1 MLGHFGFSYIGLLF
15 LLLLF
20 IPNVIWTRKKPQGYM
35 PGKEN
40 KVLVFFERIGE
51 GFTVTCVLVF
61 DDFNLQGWSNRCW
74 WLIGVFIAMAMYELW
89 WIRYFRSERRLSD
102 LLLKEH

>member
-35 PGKEN
+35 PDRKS
-40 KVLVFFERIGE
+40 VV
-51 GFTVTCVLVF
+51 
-61 DDFNLQGWSNRCW
+61 
-74 WLIGVFIAMAMYELW
+74 
-89 WIRYFRSERRLSD
+89 
-102 LLLKEH
+102 

>member
-51 GFTVTCVLVF
+51 GFTVT
-61 DDFNLQGWSNRCW
+61 
-74 WLIGVFIAMAMYELW
+74 
-89 WIRYFRSERRLSD
+89 
-102 LLLKEH
+102 